1 MQKVNYVKCY
11 PGGNT
16 TTLVFNCNDRSRY
29 IHIAKSIMAGQPDV
43 EQIGFVVKP
52 THTAA
57 AAHLQMAGGEFC
69 GNAAR
74 SLAYVLVQKGMCGLN
89 PASSEFFLEVSGTN
103 RILEARVSGNN
114 SRVAM
119 PISPKKDAI
128 RPVGELIVVE
138 LEGISHVLV
147 NQQSPADLMADA
159 RRILDET
166 GLKSRQSAGVV
177 YWLPYRDGVQIT
189 PVVWVQDVETL
200 TAETACGSASVCV
213 AIAQAAGHESNGVFR
228 LPVYQPSGGVIGA
241 LVEFKDGLLCDA
253 FIEGP
258 VEILEEGELTV

>member
-1 MQKVNYVKCY
+1 
-11 PGGNT
+11 
-16 TTLVFNCNDRSRY
+16 
-29 IHIAKSIMAGQPDV
+29 
-43 EQIGFVVKP
+43 
-52 THTAA
+52 
-57 AAHLQMAGGEFC
+57 
-69 GNAAR
+69 
-74 SLAYVLVQKGMCGLN
+74 
-89 PASSEFFLEVSGTN
+89 
-103 RILEARVSGNN
+103 
-114 SRVAM
+114 
-119 PISPKKDAI
+119 
-128 RPVGELIVVE
+128 
-138 LEGISHVLV
+138 
-147 NQQSPADLMADA
+147 MADA

-258 VEILEEGELTV
+258 VEILVEGELTYKGIFICVSWFRSAVFCIRSCSHLKGGVFAQNGRYDPDFVSVDAVFTEVIFAGEQNNVRPSARLRHR